1 MPSGRFQL
9 YLEIESKNSDDWNSI
24 RSIVET
30 LNGIDIQPK
39 EEVDHHFNESAEEDQ
54 SPDEAESNC
63 SMAWFP
69 KKISDLD
76 DFQRVFHYGTDLD
89 ADHPGFKDPKYRK
102 RRKMFAE
109 IAMCYKQ

>member
-1 MPSGRFQL
+1 MPSGRYQL
-9 YLEIESKNSDDWNSI
+9 YLEIESKNAEDWNSV

-39 EEVDHHFNESAEEDQ
+39 EEVSDFNEAEEEGS
-54 SPDEAESNC
+54 SPTEENAAAAD
-63 SMAWFP
+63 MAWFP

-76 DFQRVFHYGTDLD
+76 NFQRVFHYGSDLD

-102 RRKMFAE
+102 RRKMFSE